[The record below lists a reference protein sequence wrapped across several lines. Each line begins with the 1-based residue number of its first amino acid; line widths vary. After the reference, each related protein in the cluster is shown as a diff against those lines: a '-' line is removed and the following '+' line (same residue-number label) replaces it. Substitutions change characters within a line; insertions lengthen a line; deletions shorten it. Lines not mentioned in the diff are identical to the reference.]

1 MSGGEAR
8 KQSEAGK
15 SAPDNRDQ
23 IIRQDARGCF
33 VEVKNDCFHI
43 DKIHLQFVA
52 YDKSKPQ
59 GQRYTGNI
67 HIYIDV
73 PAFLVLAKE
82 AETGALHARMQQYK
96 QAKKPDPVYECLGGT
111 SAAQLA
117 RYGRPRADGKSL
129 SRVAKLVGADR
140 ADYLF
145 VADSGPGEENEKGLI
160 VPRFGKNPEQHVA
173 VSLSWRQVN
182 ELLFTTTAHFQAWL
196 SAKYA
201 AEWVQ
206 INAPHAEEKKQGAS
220 YGAAPAKP
228 APAPKQP
235 AASAPQPKPTGQTG
249 FDSAFGSVCGMNNG
263 KSGTDDTR
271 MF

>member
-8 KQSEAGK
+8 RQSESGK
-15 SAPDNRDQ
+15 TAQDNRDQ

-73 PAFLVLAKE
+73 PEFLVLAKE

-96 QAKKPDPVYECLGGT
+96 QAKKSDPLYECLGGT

-117 RYGRPRADGKSL
+117 HYGRPRPDGKSL

-145 VADSGPGEENEKGLI
+145 VADSGPGEQDEKGLI

-182 ELLFTTTAHFQAWL
+182 ELLLTTTTHYQAWL

-201 AEWVQ
+201 AEWSLM
-206 INAPHAEEKKQGAS
+206 NAPRTGDREPGATS
-220 YGAAPAKP
+220 GSSPAKP
-228 APAPKQP
+228 HPTPKQP
-235 AASAPQPKPTGQTG
+235 APASQPKPAAQSG
-249 FDSAFGSVCGMNNG
+249 FDSAFGSVYGRETG
-263 KSGTDDTR
+263 RAPADDMR